1 MRIKNFKYFNENVGL
16 MSSYKDALSKY
27 DKINREDL
35 EDRLIEVTDLG
46 VKLAQLEPKIVDE
59 NGTLFTGN
67 PKDGEKFFLSYN
79 ITLVYT
85 VESLFGKQ
93 FGKGKTYDVEKLT
106 EKLKNLVEI
115 QETVS
120 KVAKN
125 LAKIYNLN
133 LSILKVSPII
143 GENNAEFEEFN
154 RYSYY
159 IKLISDEI
167 LTDDISKVSSE
178 YESSY
183 HGRANKAYEIIKK
196 YMEDKGVENPSL
208 DFNWDMINEFEGTED
223 DYLPMGFFTEDDII
237 VIAHWKP
244 FTNTI
249 EYDEDEVD
257 RAVRSYED
265 GEMS

>member
-1 MRIKNFKYFNENVGL
+1 ML
-16 MSSYKDALSKY
+16 SYKDALSKY

-46 VKLAQLEPKIVDE
+46 VKLSQLEPKIVDE
-59 NGTLFTGN
+59 NGTLFTGK

-93 FGKGKTYDVEKLT
+93 FGKSKTYDVEKLT
-106 EKLKNLVEI
+106 EKLKSLVEI

-167 LTDDISKVSSE
+167 SSDDISKVSSE
-178 YESSY
+178 YDSSY

-208 DFNWDMINEFEGTED
+208 DFNWDIIDQFEGTED

-249 EYDEDEVD
+249 EYDEYEVD
-257 RAVRSYED
+257 RAVRAYKA